1 MFDFYLLVDFVEKR
15 ILTPIDYLPEDWSNI
30 NGLNLFD
37 EEKLSNLEW
46 AGHNNLG
53 WVKYTDSQIDDYET
67 SDNWLDSSKS
77 KIKLLI
83 AKKRW
88 VLSTAEFL
96 ELFEFVSNYIQE
108 CFNVEYNTNQLVNSI
123 SSFSELKQLNFD
135 LNWPSVEL

>member
-88 VLSTAEFL
+88 EKENEVLTFKGNRIKIKKHQQSGSL
-96 ELFEFVSNYIQE
+96 LMD
-108 CFNVEYNTNQLVNSI
+108 LSI
-123 SSFSELKQLNFD
+123 
-135 LNWPSVEL
+135 